1 MAVRFFE
8 IPRALCNLMVVRG
21 LPRLAAG
28 VDLAL
33 VVRPGRLERLPTTP
47 PVHQAVGSP
56 RFKAKRGHGVRVREI
71 RQNQKNVCINIIYK
85 LDN

>member
-1 MAVRFFE
+1 
-8 IPRALCNLMVVRG
+8 MVVRG

-71 RQNQKNVCINIIYK
+71 RQNQKNVCINIINWTIELSKKKGKGAYSSS
-85 LDN
+85 